1 MTHELAGFWYNRVR
15 DVLQE
20 GQLLSVPAHI
30 CKVYQRVD
38 NSGNMG
44 ANGLEWQRFVQGSHR
59 LLQQEQEED
68 RGDQRQDRTV
78 EPRLRRGR
86 AGSQGIQG
94 TSKGRDA
101 EQGASKLAESAV
113 TGDVTAVQGHGG
125 VGTEDMIEAMHRTES
140 VQVATRRRRAGGTGF
155 SQNFKSNLL
164 PD

>member
-101 EQGASKLAESAV
+101 E
-113 TGDVTAVQGHGG
+113 
-125 VGTEDMIEAMHRTES
+125 
-140 VQVATRRRRAGGTGF
+140 
-155 SQNFKSNLL
+155 
-164 PD
+164 